1 MKQTPKHIAI
11 IMDGNGR
18 WAKSNNKP
26 RIFGHKSGIK
36 RVKEIISYCL
46 SNHIEILSLYTFSSE
61 NWLRPKLE
69 IKGLMELMIFT
80 VNDYISELIDNN
92 VQVRILGDISKLPI
106 KVSNKLNEAVELTS
120 NNNKLCLNLAIN
132 YGSRQ
137 EMLRAIKLI
146 SNDLINNNININDI
160 DEKLLE
166 SKLYTHSQSDP
177 DLLIR
182 TGGEFRLSNF
192 LLWQSAYSEII
203 VNNKYWPDYSSE
215 DLSKD
220 INEYMKRERR
230 FGKISE
236 QITN

>member
-1 MKQTPKHIAI
+1 
-11 IMDGNGR
+11 
-18 WAKSNNKP
+18 
-26 RIFGHKSGIK
+26 
-36 RVKEIISYCL
+36 
-46 SNHIEILSLYTFSSE
+46 
-61 NWLRPKLE
+61 
-69 IKGLMELMIFT
+69 
-80 VNDYISELIDNN
+80 
-92 VQVRILGDISKLPI
+92 
-106 KVSNKLNEAVELTS
+106 
-120 NNNKLCLNLAIN
+120 
-132 YGSRQ
+132 
-137 EMLRAIKLI
+137 MLRAIKLI